1 MAWIGTHSYSI
12 PHAMMDYLN
21 FDGSERTV
29 SIWKT
34 LSYHVNKIANVAEHR
49 VSFRNLR
56 VNKFC
61 NHAIFISLSKIK
73 QKNFN

>member
-12 PHAMMDYLN
+12 PHAIMDYLN
-21 FDGSERTV
+21 FDSSERTV

-56 VNKFC
+56 VKTIC
-61 NHAIFISLSKIK
+61 NIMLYLLVCQKLKKIIY
-73 QKNFN
+73 